1 MIRRLFLCP
10 PVAAFPFDFTK
21 GIVYYQPKEH
31 EKFMQ
36 TISSLKEGDWVDG
49 TFLVSAKQ
57 IMIAKNGGM
66 YLSVKLADKTGEVD
80 GKLWDNAEE
89 VAGRFEKEDFI
100 RVKGVAA
107 NYQGMMQVKMK
118 AVEKV
123 DDSKVDLANFLETSP
138 KNIEEMVKEL
148 SAFAAGI
155 GNTYL
160 RQVMNA
166 FLADKTFMDVFRRA
180 PAAKALHHNYIG
192 GLLEH
197 IVELIA
203 LARDVAKHFPG
214 IDTDLLTVGAF
225 LHDIGKVR
233 ELSVRKSI
241 EYTTEGRL
249 LGHISLG
256 YEMLAEKIKA
266 IPGFPDELTMLLKHI
281 MLSHHGEYEFG
292 SPKRPKI
299 QEAIIINY
307 LDDLAAKISNFRAT
321 LKRENVDAGEWSY
334 YSKMH
339 DRYLY
344 RQASYADAEGS
355 DAPGA
360 GPDSGRK
367 GKKASGEIADTTGK
381 LPL

>member
-1 MIRRLFLCP
+1 
-10 PVAAFPFDFTK
+10 
-21 GIVYYQPKEH
+21 
-31 EKFMQ
+31 MQ
-36 TISSLKEGDWVDG
+36 TISALKEGDWVDG
-49 TFLVSAKQ
+49 IFLVAAKQ

-66 YLSVKLADKTGEVD
+66 YLSLKLADKTGEVD

-118 AVEKV
+118 TVEKV
-123 DDSKVDLANFLETSP
+123 EDSKVDLANFLETSP
-138 KNIEEMVKEL
+138 RNIDEMIKDL
-148 SAFAAGI
+148 STVAAGVK
-155 GNTYL
+155 NKYL
-160 RQVMNA
+160 NQLMIA
-166 FLADKTFMDVFRRA
+166 FLADKAFMDAFRRV

-197 IVELIA
+197 VVELIA
-203 LARDVAKHFPG
+203 LALDVAKHFPG
-214 IDTDLLTVGAF
+214 IDVDLLTVGAF

-256 YEMLAEKIKA
+256 YEMLAEKIRV

-299 QEAIIINY
+299 QEAIIVNY

-321 LKRENVDAGEWSY
+321 LKKENVEAGDWTY

-344 RQASYADAEGS
+344 RQASYSDTEGS
-355 DAPGA
+355 DVPGA
-360 GPDSGRK
+360 VPSIA
-367 GKKASGEIADTTGK
+367 KKDKKKDEAVADTTGK

>member
-214 IDTDLLTVGAF
+214 IDEDLITVGAF
-225 LHDIGKVR
+225 LHDI
-233 ELSVRKSI
+233 
-241 EYTTEGRL
+241 
-249 LGHISLG
+249 
-256 YEMLAEKIKA
+256 
-266 IPGFPDELTMLLKHI
+266 
-281 MLSHHGEYEFG
+281 
-292 SPKRPKI
+292 
-299 QEAIIINY
+299 
-307 LDDLAAKISNFRAT
+307 
-321 LKRENVDAGEWSY
+321 
-334 YSKMH
+334 
-339 DRYLY
+339 
-344 RQASYADAEGS
+344 
-355 DAPGA
+355 
-360 GPDSGRK
+360 
-367 GKKASGEIADTTGK
+367 
-381 LPL
+381 

>member
-1 MIRRLFLCP
+1 
-10 PVAAFPFDFTK
+10 
-21 GIVYYQPKEH
+21 
-31 EKFMQ
+31 MQ
-36 TISSLKEGDWVDG
+36 TISTLKEGDWVDE
-49 TFLVSAKQ
+49 TFLVTAKQ

-66 YLSVKLADKTGEVD
+66 YLSVKLGDKTGEVD

-118 AVEKV
+118 TVEKI
-123 DDSKVDLANFLETSP
+123 DDSKVDLANFLETSSR
-138 KNIEEMVKEL
+138 NIDEMVKDL
-148 SAFAAGI
+148 SGTAASVK
-155 GNTYL
+155 NKHL
-160 RQVMNA
+160 NQVMNS
-166 FLADKTFMDVFRRA
+166 FLADKAFMDAFRRA

-197 IVELIA
+197 VVELIA

-214 IDTDLLTVGAF
+214 VDSDLVIVGAF

-307 LDDLAAKISNFRAT
+307 LDDLAAKISNFRMT
-321 LKRENVDAGEWSY
+321 LKKENVEAGDWTY

-344 RQASYADAEGS
+344 RQAAYADAENAE
-355 DAPGA
+355 APGA
-360 GPDSGRK
+360 GPATA
-367 GKKASGEIADTTGK
+367 KKEKKPADGVADTTGK

>member
-1 MIRRLFLCP
+1 
-10 PVAAFPFDFTK
+10 
-21 GIVYYQPKEH
+21 
-31 EKFMQ
+31 MQ
-36 TISSLKEGDWVDG
+36 TITSFKEGDWVDE
-49 TFLVSAKQ
+49 TYLVVGKQ
-57 IMIAKNGGM
+57 VSVSKTGGM

-80 GKLWDNAEE
+80 GKMWDNAEE
-89 VAGRFEKEDFI
+89 VASRFEKEDFVRI
-100 RVKGVAA
+100 KGVAA

-118 AVEKV
+118 ALEKV
-123 DDSKVDLANFLETSP
+123 DDSKVDLANFLETTP
-138 KNIEEMVKEL
+138 RNIDEMVKEL
-148 SAFAAGI
+148 TVFATEIRNAHLRQLMSAFLG
-155 GNTYL
+155 
-160 RQVMNA
+160 
-166 FLADKTFMDVFRRA
+166 DKAFMDLFRRT

-197 IVELIA
+197 VVELMS

-214 IDTDLLTVGAF
+214 IDTDLVTVGAF

-256 YEMLAEKIKA
+256 YEMLADKIKDIA
-266 IPGFPDELTMLLKHI
+266 GFPSELTMLLKHI

-299 QEAIIINY
+299 QEAIVINY
-307 LDDLAAKISNFRAT
+307 LDDLAAKISNFRST
-321 LKRENVDAGEWSY
+321 LKKESVEAGDWTH

-344 RQASYADAEGS
+344 RQAPYADVESAEMSNPVPETGI
-355 DAPGA
+355 
-360 GPDSGRK
+360 K
-367 GKKASGEIADTTGK
+367 GKKIAAAAAAATGK
-381 LPL
+381 LPLDI

>member
-1 MIRRLFLCP
+1 
-10 PVAAFPFDFTK
+10 
-21 GIVYYQPKEH
+21 
-31 EKFMQ
+31 MQ
-36 TISSLKEGDWVDG
+36 TISTLKEGDWVDG
-49 TFLVSAKQ
+49 TFLVAAKQ
-57 IMIAKNGGM
+57 IMIAKTGGM

-118 AVEKV
+118 TVEKV
-123 DDSKVDLANFLETSP
+123 DDAKVDLANFLETSP
-138 KNIEEMVKEL
+138 RNIDEMVKDL
-148 SAFAAGI
+148 SAAAAGVK
-155 GNTYL
+155 NKHL
-160 RQVMNA
+160 NQVMNA
-166 FLADKTFMDVFRRA
+166 FLADKAFMDAFRRA

-197 IVELIA
+197 VVELIS
-203 LARDVAKHFPG
+203 LAKDVVKHFPG
-214 IDTDLLTVGAF
+214 VDMDLITVGAF

-256 YEMLAEKIKA
+256 YEMLAGKIKE

-307 LDDLAAKISNFRAT
+307 LDDLAAKISNFRMT
-321 LKRENVDAGEWSY
+321 LKKENVEAGEWTY

-355 DAPGA
+355 EATGP

-367 GKKASGEIADTTGK
+367 GKKTSGELADTTGK

>member
-1 MIRRLFLCP
+1 
-10 PVAAFPFDFTK
+10 
-21 GIVYYQPKEH
+21 
-31 EKFMQ
+31 MQ
-36 TISSLKEGDWVDG
+36 TISTFKEGDYVDEIY
-49 TFLVSAKQ
+49 LVVSKQ
-57 IMIAKNGGM
+57 VAVSKNGGM

-80 GKLWDNAEE
+80 GKMWDNAEE
-89 VAGRFEKEDFI
+89 TAARFEKEDFVRI
-100 RVKGVAA
+100 KGVAA
-107 NYQGMMQVKMK
+107 SYQGMMQVKMK
-118 AVEKV
+118 ALDKV
-123 DDSKVDLANFLETSP
+123 DDSKVDLANFLEATP
-138 KNIEEMVKEL
+138 RNVDEMVKEL
-148 SAFAAGI
+148 SASAAGV
-155 GNTYL
+155 GNAHL
-160 RQVMNA
+160 RQLMSL
-166 FLADKTFMDVFRRA
+166 FLADNAFMELFRRA

-197 IVELIA
+197 VVELMA

-214 IDTDLLTVGAF
+214 IDTDLVTVGAF

-256 YEMLAEKIKA
+256 YEMLTEKIKG

-307 LDDLAAKISNFRAT
+307 LDDLAAKISNFRST
-321 LKRENVDAGEWSY
+321 LKKENVEAGEWTY

-344 RQASYADAEGS
+344 RQAAYS
-355 DAPGA
+355 DAGGA
-360 GPDSGRK
+360 AVPEAFSG
-367 GKKASGEIADTTGK
+367 GSKKSKKSSGDVSDRTGK

>member
-1 MIRRLFLCP
+1 
-10 PVAAFPFDFTK
+10 
-21 GIVYYQPKEH
+21 
-31 EKFMQ
+31 MQ
-36 TISSLKEGDWVDG
+36 NISSLKEGDWVDE
-49 TFLVSAKQ
+49 TYLVVNKQ
-57 IMIAKNGGM
+57 ISVSKTGGV

-80 GKLWDNAEE
+80 GKMWDNAEE
-89 VAGRFEKEDFI
+89 VASRFEKEDFVRI
-100 RVKGVAA
+100 KAVAA

-118 AVEKV
+118 ALEKV
-123 DDSKVDLANFLETSP
+123 DDTKVDLANFLETTP
-138 KNIEEMVKEL
+138 RNIDEMVKDL
-148 SAFAAGI
+148 STTAGNI
-155 GNTYL
+155 GNAHL
-160 RQVMNA
+160 HQLMHA
-166 FLADKTFMDVFRRA
+166 FLADNAFMDAFRRA

-197 IVELIA
+197 VVELIA
-203 LARDVAKHFPG
+203 LSRDVAKHFPG
-214 IDTDLLTVGAF
+214 IDMDLVIVGAF

-256 YEMLAEKIKA
+256 YEMLADKIKA
-266 IPGFPDELTMLLKHI
+266 IPGFPAELTMLLKHI

-307 LDDLAAKISNFRAT
+307 LDDLAAKISNFRST
-321 LKRENVDAGEWSY
+321 LKKENVEAGDWTH

-344 RQASYADAEGS
+344 RQASYDGAEEAAASG
-355 DAPGA
+355 P
-360 GPDSGRK
+360 GPDNTKK
-367 GKKASGEIADTTGK
+367 GKKTAADAAAETGK

>member
-1 MIRRLFLCP
+1 MD
-10 PVAAFPFDFTK
+10 A
-21 GIVYYQPKEH
+21 
-31 EKFMQ
+31 
-36 TISSLKEGDWVDG
+36 
-49 TFLVSAKQ
+49 TFLVAAKQ

-107 NYQGMMQVKMK
+107 NYQGMMQIKMK
-118 AVEKV
+118 TVEKM

-138 KNIEEMVKEL
+138 RNIDEMVKQL
-148 SAFAAGI
+148 SAVAAGVK
-155 GNTYL
+155 NRYL
-160 RQVMNA
+160 NQLMNS
-166 FLADKTFMDVFRRA
+166 FLADKAFMEAFRRA

-197 IVELIA
+197 VVELIA
-203 LARDVAKHFPG
+203 LAQDVAKHFPG
-214 IDTDLLTVGAF
+214 IDMDLLSVGAF

-266 IPGFPDELTMLLKHI
+266 IPDFPAELTMLLKHI

-299 QEAIIINY
+299 QEAIIVNY
-307 LDDLAAKISNFRAT
+307 LDDLAAKISNFRST
-321 LKRENVDAGEWSY
+321 LKKENVEAGEWTY

-344 RQASYADAEGS
+344 RQASYTVEEGS
-355 DAPGA
+355 DSQVAESG
-360 GPDSGRK
+360 SGRK
-367 GKKASGEIADTTGK
+367 GKKAADDLADTTGK

>member
-1 MIRRLFLCP
+1 
-10 PVAAFPFDFTK
+10 
-21 GIVYYQPKEH
+21 
-31 EKFMQ
+31 MQ
-36 TISSLKEGDWVDG
+36 TIASFKDG
-49 TFLVSAKQ
+49 ENIDETYLVTGKQLLVS
-57 IMIAKNGGM
+57 KNGGM
-66 YLSVKLADKTGEVD
+66 YLSVKLADRTGEVD
-80 GKLWDNAEE
+80 GKMWDNAEA
-89 VAGRFEKEDFI
+89 VASRFEKEDFVRI
-100 RVKGVAA
+100 KGTAGT
-107 NYQGMMQVKMK
+107 YQGMMQVKLKM
-118 AVEKV
+118 VEKV
-123 DDSKVDLANFLETSP
+123 DDASVNLENFLETTP
-138 KNIEEMVKEL
+138 RNIDEMVKEL
-148 SAFAAGI
+148 ASAAAGI
-155 GNTYL
+155 GNPHL
-160 RQVMNA
+160 RQVMTA
-166 FLADKTFMDVFRRA
+166 FLHDKQFMDLFRRA

-197 IVELIA
+197 VVELVA
-203 LARDVAKHFPG
+203 LARDVSKHFPG
-214 IDTDLLTVGAF
+214 IDIDLVTVGAF

-321 LKRENVDAGEWSY
+321 LKKESVEAGEWTY

-344 RQASYADAEGS
+344 RQADYSGA
-355 DAPGA
+355 APAASQQPEA
-360 GPDSGRK
+360 GPKK
-367 GKKASGEIADTTGK
+367 GKKHDADAADLTGK

>member
-1 MIRRLFLCP
+1 M
-10 PVAAFPFDFTK
+10 VTK
-21 GIVYYQPKEH
+21 Q
-31 EKFMQ
+31 MQ
-36 TISSLKEGDWVDG
+36 TISSFKEGDYVDE
-49 TFLVSAKQ
+49 TYLVVSKQ
-57 IMIAKNGGM
+57 VSIAKNGGM

-80 GKLWDNAEE
+80 GKMWDNAEE
-89 VAGRFEKEDFI
+89 VASRFEKEDFVRI
-100 RVKGVAA
+100 KGVAA

-118 AVEKV
+118 ALEKV
-123 DDSKVDLANFLETSP
+123 DDAKVDLSNFLESSP
-138 KNIEEMVKEL
+138 RNIDEMVKQL
-148 SAFAAGI
+148 SASAAAI
-155 GNTYL
+155 GNAHL
-160 RQVMNA
+160 RQLMKA
-166 FLADKTFMDVFRRA
+166 FLADADFMPAFRRV

-197 IVELIA
+197 VVELVA
-203 LARDVAKHFPG
+203 LVGDVARHFPG

-256 YEMLAEKIKA
+256 YEMVAEKIKA

-344 RQASYADAEGS
+344 RQGAYSAAEGNEARDAEKIAGKK
-355 DAPGA
+355 DPNAPG
-360 GPDSGRK
+360 GGTDS
-367 GKKASGEIADTTGK
+367 TGN
-381 LPL
+381 LPLDI